1 LTQFGNNESFQANL
15 ENLVDF
21 EYYDASNFRSNQV
34 DMVVSSEEHFS
45 QISIILDTLGF
56 QINRSK
62 CLDDLFSSI
71 SEDPERT
78 AIVVI
83 CMDQNNIHRLES
95 HFRLLKMMDY
105 HLPVLILDC
114 GLNTGSGIY
123 EKKIYRDCVHHFTCA
138 TSILSKQ
145 IYSAVLASLAW
156 SSEIDR
162 VHASSIMLLEKIYK
176 KH

>member
-1 LTQFGNNESFQANL
+1 MTQFGNNESFQANL

-123 EKKIYRDCVHHFTCA
+123 EKKFIETVCIT
-138 TSILSKQ
+138 
-145 IYSAVLASLAW
+145 SLAQRPFCQSKFTVQFSQVW
-156 SSEIDR
+156 PGRPRLIAFMR
-162 VHASSIMLLEKIYK
+162 AA
-176 KH
+176 